1 MSDQPLDLKRS
12 VRIVGRHKVIVGVV
26 AALGAVAGAALAF
39 LSPPMVSS
47 NALVELPSA
56 TKDAATQVIV
66 AGSQPVLAG
75 ALRTLGPGYS
85 LRTLRAD
92 IKVQN
97 VTATNILSITVVQP
111 TARQAEAVTNAVA
124 NSYVAYV
131 RSAASVSVSGKV
143 FASVLQPATATPGK
157 PRFVIPG
164 IFGVIGALVGALLGA
179 IGVLAVNRRDRHL
192 RTRDEV
198 ANSIG
203 IPVLASI
210 AARHPSDAAGWAKLL
225 AEYEPGALHAWGMR
239 SALRQL
245 GLWGIDP
252 SDPSAGRRASVAVL
266 SLASDPGAL
275 ALGPQ
280 LAVFAASLGI
290 RTTLVIGPQQNP
302 NATANLRAAC
312 NLRSATP
319 SRWSGYL
326 QVVVIDRDDDGD
338 PPNAALTVVVAV
350 VDGAE
355 PQIAQT
361 MRTTTTVLGVSAG
374 AATADE
380 LARVAVNAAGDN
392 RAITGILV
400 ADPDSADSTTGRIPQ
415 SAVRAAPRRITG
427 PVTGMTTETS
437 R

>member
-12 VRIVGRHKVIVGVV
+12 LRIVGRHKVIVGVV
-26 AALGAVAGAALAF
+26 AVLGAVAGVAGAL

-47 NALVELPSA
+47 NVSVILPVA
-56 TKDAATQVIV
+56 TKDATTEVVI
-66 AGSQPVLAG
+66 ASSDPVLQG
-75 ALRTLGPGYS
+75 ALRS
-85 LRTLRAD
+85 LHSGLALTTLRAD
-92 IKVQN
+92 VKVQSLTGN
-97 VTATNILSITVVQP
+97 LLSITVAQP
-111 TARQAEAVTNAVA
+111 TAKQAEAAATAVA
-124 NSYVAYV
+124 KSYVSYV
-131 RSAASVSVSGKV
+131 RLPGSPGGPLVASL
-143 FASVLQPATATPGK
+143 LQNATTTPGT
-157 PRFVIPG
+157 PRFVLPT
-164 IFGVIGALVGALLGA
+164 IFGALGALIGALLGG

-192 RTRDEV
+192 RTRDEI

-210 AARHPSDAAGWAKLL
+210 AVRHPSDAAAWAKLL
-225 AEYEPGALHAWGMR
+225 AEYEPGPLHAWGMR

-302 NATANLRAAC
+302 NATATLRAAC

-326 QVVVIDRDDDGD
+326 QVVVMDREDDGD
-338 PPNAALTVVVAV
+338 PPNAALTVAVAV

-355 PQIAQT
+355 PQITQT

-374 AATADE
+374 APTAEE
-380 LARVAVNAAGDN
+380 LARVAVNAAGDS
-392 RAITGILV
+392 RQITGILV

-415 SAVRAAPRRITG
+415 SPVRTAPRRLSS